1 MFRRATLMTRSL
13 SVLATSSIL
22 LILVCSKNLVP
33 VPIQAQEPD
42 SIGSIERLDP
52 ALDALI
58 PQNAKVEKVAG
69 GFIFTEGPLWRPSM
83 GLWFS
88 DVIGDVV
95 RQWSPDGKVIE
106 ILHPMGFPPT
116 MRAGR
121 GLIGP
126 NAMVADEDGAVL
138 LCEHAN
144 RRIVRIT
151 KDMLISVLVD
161 RYQDKKLNS
170 PNDLVY
176 RSDGALYFTDP
187 PYGMPKEDS
196 DPAKELPFNAVFRFS
211 HGKLQA
217 VIKDLTRPNGI
228 AFSPDQKTL
237 YVDNSDPARKIWM
250 KYDVKADGTVTN
262 GQLMADATTD
272 KGSGNPDGMKLDSF
286 GNIYSAGPGG
296 LWIFSGAGKHL
307 GTIKMPEIVSN
318 CAWGDDGRTLY
329 ITARTSVYRIRLS
342 VSGERVLYQP
352 DSN

>member
-1 MFRRATLMTRSL
+1 M
-13 SVLATSSIL
+13 
-22 LILVCSKNLVP
+22 
-33 VPIQAQEPD
+33 
-42 SIGSIERLDP
+42 GSIDRLDP
-52 ALDALI
+52 TLDTLI
-58 PQNAKVEKVAG
+58 PHDAKVEKVAG

-106 ILHPMGFPPT
+106 ILHPMGFPPE

-126 NAMVADEDGAVL
+126 NAMVADQDGAVL

-161 RYQDKKLNS
+161 RYEGKRLNS

-176 RSDGALYFTDP
+176 RSDGSLYFTDP
-187 PYGMPKEDS
+187 PYALPKEDS
-196 DPAKELPFNAVFRFS
+196 DPAKELPFNGVFRLS
-211 HGKLQA
+211 HGKMQ
-217 VIKDLTRPNGI
+217 VIVKDLTRPNGI

-237 YVDNSDPARKIWM
+237 YVDNSDPAHKIWM

-262 GQLMADATTD
+262 GQLMADATSD
-272 KGSGNPDGMKLDSF
+272 KGSGNPDGMKLDSL

-318 CAWGDDGRTLY
+318 CAWGDDGKTLY
-329 ITARTSVYRIRLS
+329 ITARTSVYRIKLS
-342 VSGERVLYQP
+342 VSGERVPYQP
-352 DSN
+352 DSQ

>member
-1 MFRRATLMTRSL
+1 MKRKL
-13 SVLATSSIL
+13 SILATTIVLLTGACNKAPFPTDSPAQSSASLGTVI
-22 LILVCSKNLVP
+22 
-33 VPIQAQEPD
+33 
-42 SIGSIERLDP
+42 RLDP

-58 PQNAKVEKVAG
+58 PQDAKVEKVAG

-106 ILHPMGFPPT
+106 LLHPSGFPAS
-116 MRAGR
+116 MRGGR
-121 GLIGP
+121 GLVGP
-126 NAMVADEDGAVL
+126 NAMVADKDGAVL

-151 KDMLISVLVD
+151 NDMLVSVLVD
-161 RYQDKKLNS
+161 RYQGKRLNS

-176 RSDGALYFTDP
+176 KSDGSLYFTDP
-187 PYGMPKEDS
+187 PYGLPQQDT
-196 DPAKELPFNAVFRFS
+196 DPAKELPFNGVFRLS
-211 HGKLQA
+211 HGNLQ
-217 VIKDLTRPNGI
+217 VIVKDLSRPNGI

-237 YVDNSDPARKIWM
+237 YVDNSDPAHKIWM

-262 GQLMADATTD
+262 GQLMADATAD
-272 KGSGNPDGMKLDSF
+272 KGSGNPDGMKLDNL

-307 GTIKMPEIVSN
+307 GTINMPEVVSN
-318 CAWGDDGRTLY
+318 CAWGDDGKTLY

-352 DSN
+352 DSQ